1 MPEENT
7 HLAIFNEIDPA
18 AEAIHRLR
26 ELGIHDDQMNIISGL
41 PYTSEMLGRPKIHTM
56 IPTFAIIGFLGGFV
70 VSLLLNF
77 GSTLQYPLTVGGLP
91 LFPIPTTIV
100 VTFEMSML
108 GLLLFTFLGMIW
120 ECAFPT
126 FDKKVYRKDVSDGKI
141 AIEFDCPP
149 EIHTRVH
156 ELLGALGAEWVH
168 RAEATPL

>member
-1 MPEENT
+1 MPEANT

-41 PYTSEMLGRPKIHTM
+41 PYTSEMLGRPKTRTM
-56 IPTFAIIGFLGGFV
+56 IPVFAVIGFIGGFL
-70 VSLLLNF
+70 VSLLLNI
-77 GSTLQYPLTVGGLP
+77 GSVMQYPLIVGGLP

-108 GLLLFTFLGMIW
+108 GLLIFTFLGVIW
-120 ECAFPT
+120 ECAFPS
-126 FDKKVYRKDVSDGKI
+126 FGKVVYRKDVSDGKI

-149 EIHTRVH
+149 EIHSRVH

-168 RAEATPL
+168 RTEATPL